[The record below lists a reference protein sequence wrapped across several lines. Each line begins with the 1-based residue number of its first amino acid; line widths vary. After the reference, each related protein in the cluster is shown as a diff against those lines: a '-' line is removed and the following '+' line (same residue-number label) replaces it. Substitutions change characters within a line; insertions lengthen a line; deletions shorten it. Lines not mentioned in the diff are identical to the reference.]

1 MLPTT
6 ISSYG
11 GPYVDAGTVENP
23 QTDLSAD
30 YGNLVMEHTAQL
42 TNTAVRVIVSFA
54 PAASDP
60 VVVDHDSLWGSGE
73 AQKPTIARGSAG
85 IYVIT
90 WPATMTDG
98 LDEVE
103 TVALRYAKSELD
115 TDSDYRCNVSA
126 RTANTITVRCRDAA
140 GTLSDL
146 SSSELVTVWGY

>member
-23 QTDLSAD
+23 QTDLAAA
-30 YGNLVMEHTAQL
+30 YGNMLMEHVAQL
-42 TNTAVRVIVSFA
+42 SNTAPRVIVSFA

-60 VVVDHDSLWGSGE
+60 VVVTHTSMWGSGD
-73 AQKPTIARGSAG
+73 AQKPTIARGLAG

-98 LDEVE
+98 LDGVE
-103 TVALRYAKSELD
+103 TLALRYAKSELD

-126 RTANTITVRCRDAA
+126 RTANTISVRCRDNT

-146 SSSELVTVWGY
+146 SASELVTVWGY

>member
-11 GPYVDAGTVENP
+11 GPYQDAGVVENS
-23 QTDLSAD
+23 QTDFAAEKANRL
-30 YGNLVMEHTAQL
+30 MEDTAQM

-90 WPATMTDG
+90 WPDTMVDG
-98 LDEVE
+98 LDEEEVL
-103 TVALRYAKSELD
+103 ALRYAKSELD
-115 TDSDYRCNVSA
+115 TDSNYRCNVSA